1 MLFRKQNTYQSCD
14 STLLLD
20 YNYRETNKE
29 KLINARNLC

>member
-14 STLLLD
+14 STLLD